1 MAWKA
6 FWESPNWDYFDKVG
20 IAAALIA
27 MTFSILVWLNQKRKE
42 QRDNTLIYIRL
53 RCHEPSVTITMQ
65 GQIRRKNLTRA
76 EIQGMLGML
85 PMKEKGKRYEL
96 AELSRS
102 IFFDEMEEAQINNAV
117 MEVVIPCSAVE
128 LQQFDP
134 LKLRELCTVMG
145 EFPAGVN

>member
-27 MTFSILVWLNQKRKE
+27 MTFSILVWLNQKHKE
-42 QRDNTLIYIRL
+42 KRDNDLIHIRL
-53 RCHEPSVTITMQ
+53 QVPDSGLLITLQ

-76 EIQGMLGML
+76 EVLGLLGML
-85 PMKEKGKRYEL
+85 PMRDGGKRYSL
-96 AELSRS
+96 AALSHKV
-102 IFFDEMEEAQINNAV
+102 FFDELEEAQINGMV

-134 LKLRELCTVMG
+134 LKLRDVCTVTG
-145 EFPAGVN
+145 DLPTGVV